1 MKEDR
6 HLRVIERATMA
17 AVPSESRML
26 YVFESGFAMDTYKP
40 LEHELLKA
48 LVKEYGIVKTV
59 KKENSV

>member
-1 MKEDR
+1 MNEDR

-17 AVPSESRML
+17 AIPSESYML
-26 YVFESGFAMDTYKP
+26 YVFESGFVIDTCKP
-40 LEHELLKA
+40 LEHELLKV

>member
-1 MKEDR
+1 M
-6 HLRVIERATMA
+6 ATY
-17 AVPSESRML
+17 E
-26 YVFESGFAMDTYKP
+26 P

>member
-17 AVPSESRML
+17 AVPSESLTL
-26 YVFESGFAMDTYKP
+26 YIFKDGFEIKVHTM
-40 LEHELLKA
+40 EHEELGV
-48 LVKEYGIVKTV
+48 LVKEHGIVKTV